1 MSLKS
6 FLISKAFFKSL
17 AIAFVVV
24 VIMVFVTIK
33 GLDYYTDNGSYI
45 LIPKLE
51 HRDADSLMVFSSV
64 DYLQYVVIDSMYA
77 DNYMPGTVVLQNPTS
92 GAKVKKGRK
101 VYLSIVAKTPEL
113 VSMPNLLDLSIRRA
127 VDVVQYAHL
136 KVKRIDFVDDI
147 ALNAVIEQLYRG
159 DTIAPDSLLPSGSN
173 ITLVVGN
180 GYRKTGAS
188 VPFVLGKNLLEA
200 RKTIL
205 KASFNMG
212 NVDTLQEDYEG
223 RWFVYQQTP
232 FADPLH
238 PSKAPLGSHISLK
251 MRSSLDYNFDSIIEF
266 YQSPDSVRYD
276 SLLKKNELTDF

>member
-51 HRDADSLMVFSSV
+51 HRDADSLMVLSST
-64 DYLQYVVIDSMYA
+64 DYLQYEVIDSMYA
-77 DNYMPGTVVLQNPTS
+77 DDFMPGTVVLQNPTQ

-127 VDVVQYAHL
+127 IDVVQYAHL
-136 KVKRIDFVDDI
+136 KVDRVEFADDI
-147 ALNAVIEQLYRG
+147 ALNAVIEQLYKG
-159 DTIAPDSLLPSGSN
+159 DTIPPDSLLPSGAS

-188 VPFVLGKNLLEA
+188 VPFVLGKNLTQA
-200 RKTIL
+200 RKVIL

-212 NVDTLQEDYEG
+212 RIDTLQEDYEG
-223 RWFVYQQTP
+223 RWFVYEQYP
-232 FADPLH
+232 FADPMH
-238 PSKAPLGSHISLK
+238 PSRAPLGSKISLK
-251 MRSSLDYNFDSIIEF
+251 LRSSLDYNFDSIVEF

-276 SLLKKNELTDF
+276 SLLFHNELTDF

>member
-24 VIMVFVTIK
+24 VIMMFVTIK
-33 GLDYYTDNGSYI
+33 GLGYYTDNGSFI
-45 LIPKLE
+45 LVPKLA
-51 HRDADSLMVFSSV
+51 HRDSDSLRVLSSA
-64 DYLQYVVIDSMYA
+64 DYLQYEVIDSMYA
-77 DNYMPGTVVLQNPTS
+77 DDYMPGTVVLQNPTP

-127 VDVVQYAHL
+127 IDVVQYAHL
-136 KVKRIDFVDDI
+136 KVERIEFADDI
-147 ALNAVIEQLYRG
+147 ALNAVIEQLYKG
-159 DTIAPDSLLPSGSN
+159 DTIAPDSLLPSGAS

-180 GYRKTGAS
+180 GYRKTGAT
-188 VPFVLGKNLLEA
+188 VPFVLGKNLTQA
-200 RKTIL
+200 RKAIL

-212 NVDTLQEDYEG
+212 RIDTLQEDYEG
-223 RWFVYQQTP
+223 RWFVYEQSP

-238 PSKAPLGSHISLK
+238 PSKAPLGSNISLK
-251 MRSSLDYNFDSIIEF
+251 LRSSLDYNFDSIIEF
-266 YQSPDSVRYD
+266 YNSPDSVRYD
-276 SLLKKNELTDF
+276 SLMFQNELTDF

>member
-17 AIAFVVV
+17 TIAFVVV

-51 HRDADSLMVFSSV
+51 HRDADSLMVLSST
-64 DYLQYVVIDSMYA
+64 DYLQYEVIDSMYA
-77 DNYMPGTVVLQNPTS
+77 DDYMPGTVVLQNPTQ

-127 VDVVQYAHL
+127 IDVVQYAHL
-136 KVKRIDFVDDI
+136 KVERIEFADDI

-159 DTIAPDSLLPSGSN
+159 DTIAPDSLVPSGSC

-180 GYRKTGAS
+180 GYRKTGAT
-188 VPFVLGKNLLEA
+188 VPFVLGKNLAQA
-200 RKTIL
+200 RKAIL

-212 NVDTLQEDYEG
+212 RIDTLQENYEG
-223 RWFVYQQTP
+223 RWFVYEQYP
-232 FADPLH
+232 LADPMH
-238 PSKAPLGSHISLK
+238 PSKAPLGSNISLK
-251 MRSSLDYNFDSIIEF
+251 LRSSLDYNFDSIIEF

-276 SLLKKNELTDF
+276 SLLFQNELTDF